1 MVIPS
6 QDPSSRQYLLIKFPF
21 KEDLLSGFSGSCWQ
35 HLQEWLQLQRISLPT
50 VISLWEQPTSND
62 WWGVYIKVRSFQ
74 STQCRLFELQ
84 SFSPGGLVI
93 GRICCQIRSQLN
105 YSFCQILL
113 PSSPLCKCWFISD
126 SASVSFPENPTRTY
140 GKNSAK
146 TLAPGSE
153 KTGNSADLDSKWRPW
168 FDCQIPQWVRQ
179 WMIVSKLRSDHL
191 GLRMSWENP

>member
-1 MVIPS
+1 MVISS
-6 QDPSSRQYLLIKFPF
+6 QDPSSRQYLLIKFSF
-21 KEDLLSGFSGSCWQ
+21 KEDLLSSFLGSCWQ
-35 HLQEWLQLQRISLPT
+35 HLQEWLQLQRLSLPT
-50 VISLWEQPTSND
+50 VISCWEQPTSND
-62 WWGVYIKVRSFQ
+62 WWGVYISQVISVHPMQVVGAPEF
-74 STQCRLFELQ
+74 L
-84 SFSPGGLVI
+84 PWGLVI
-93 GRICCQIRSQLN
+93 GRICRQIRSQLN

-126 SASVSFPENPTRTY
+126 STSVSFPENPTRTY

-191 GLRMSWENP
+191 GLRMPWENP